1 MKNSSAQTRSSGCG
15 QPEIEQNIG
24 VWNVVINQ
32 PPYVSHR
39 GMYQVALKHTQTTL
53 KVSEGFGHTNCVHGS
68 AKGGYRRMHEFI
80 LVMRRGHVMTMRTLS
95 CLWKQQKTDHASTH
109 IKTIAVHRNRRMHQV
124 FIKSNLTENVARTK
138 SVIGRTEQ
146 QRHANRMMCRVPL
159 AVEEWM
165 STRGDETVS
174 GC

>member
-1 MKNSSAQTRSSGCG
+1 MNLYGHEAGTCDDDANTLLHVKTR
-15 QPEIEQNIG
+15 
-24 VWNVVINQ
+24 
-32 PPYVSHR
+32 
-39 GMYQVALKHTQTTL
+39 
-53 KVSEGFGHTNCVHGS
+53 
-68 AKGGYRRMHEFI
+68 
-80 LVMRRGHVMTMRTLS
+80 
-95 CLWKQQKTDHASTH
+95 KTDHASTH
-109 IKTIAVHRNRRMHQV
+109 IKTIAVHRNRRMHKV